1 MRLFLGDG
9 HVLNAARDDEKLT
22 FFQMN
27 VTIAQAQLQTP
38 FDYEE
43 KLVLIIVVM
52 PNKLSFNLY
61 QLYVGIVHFA
71 GDFRLPVFG
80 ETSKFFGEIY
90 FVGIHDSYWTLLY
103 PSGLDFLADFL
114 WQCAYLDCYARPDRL
129 GFPHNCF

>member
-71 GDFRLPVFG
+71 GDFRFPVFG
-80 ETSKFFGEIY
+80 ENSEHAH
-90 FVGIHDSYWTLLY
+90 FVHNRPFKEKRLPVGAPEAFCFLTL
-103 PSGLDFLADFL
+103 
-114 WQCAYLDCYARPDRL
+114 
-129 GFPHNCF
+129 